1 MCSNIKTLR
10 APYAVGVTD
19 DDVHAAALQYVRTV
33 GGVRL
38 PGPHIE
44 EAFNQA
50 VETIGAATRQL
61 LARLEVSPE
70 QPGGLAQAPTA
81 RVPAGGVSGGKGYG
95 RPMVAACEIS
105 MESGG
110 VRSTPSGSLR

>member
-1 MCSNIKTLR
+1 MCRNIKIVR

-50 VETIGAATRQL
+50 VETISAATREL
-61 LARLEVSPE
+61 LARLEVTEE
-70 QPGGLAQAPTA
+70 QPGGLAQPLTA
-81 RVPAGGVSGGKGYG
+81 RVPA
-95 RPMVAACEIS
+95 AA
-105 MESGG
+105 
-110 VRSTPSGSLR
+110 VTR

>member
-1 MCSNIKTLR
+1 MCNIKTLR

-50 VETIGAATRQL
+50 VETISAATQEL
-61 LARLEVSPE
+61 LARLEVGAG
-70 QPGGLAQAPTA
+70 QAGGLAQALAA
-81 RVPAGGVSGGKGYG
+81 RVPA
-95 RPMVAACEIS
+95 AA
-105 MESGG
+105 
-110 VRSTPSGSLR
+110 VTR